1 MRTPDKPDD
10 LTDIVPISSW
20 KLQRKMWRR
29 SAKILWIQPWFLKKS
44 STQGDDHDH
53 GDDDDDGPANLT
65 WLLFEHLAKQLG
77 SMLRLMTKVMIIII
91 LNVAVLA
98 IIVNIL
104 KLKLPSTIFSLKSL
118 HDHDNLTPSY
128 HLQLKSLRLPGNS
141 RTLSTLS

>member
-1 MRTPDKPDD
+1 MEAVGEVSLDPTM
-10 LTDIVPISSW
+10 VP
-20 KLQRKMWRR
+20 KN
-29 SAKILWIQPWFLKKS
+29 KS

-53 GDDDDDGPANLT
+53 GDDDDDGRANLT

-104 KLKLPSTIFSLKSL
+104 KLKLPPTIFSLKSL
-118 HDHDNLTPSY
+118 HDHDNLTPSN
-128 HLQLKSLRLPGNS
+128 HLQLKSLGLPGNS
-141 RTLSTLS
+141 QTLSTLS